1 MGEKQAKAT
10 ESLSPREVRERKT
23 TKDVLDRA
31 EREIRHLTELGVDVA
46 ALSERF
52 ASAKAHYGDGKW
64 SDAEMTCSEIL
75 ILAKSMQ
82 AITTASMSAG
92 GGGGSKKI
100 SDAAKAEISRLIA
113 KEVGDRVEAVART
126 LPTTSSIE
134 ELVQTKIQEA
144 LVTGG
149 LIQRLENIAA
159 QKAKG
164 AVAGIPRF
172 TAKDAQAAA
181 NLVVQRSLTQ
191 FLSSK
196 DLGKKLKAVAETE
209 ITKALGKAE
218 KQMTKALGA
227 HLNTQIASV
236 VEPLPTKKGVDEQ
249 ITAAFSSLVKQ
260 EVFEERV
267 LELATERAKA
277 EVQNAPDLMSEAASK
292 IAREAA
298 DSLFKTHLRSKDFA
312 KQLKGMTRDVV
323 NEVAADIQMISA
335 EDVEVIARR
344 VGEESLTTLAESDVL
359 REKMESL
366 GKEIVAQALSAGGL
380 DEKVKTISQGV
391 ANATPHVT
399 PEQLE
404 GTVQQLDGRTKALEE
419 KTGAGLQEAATRLD
433 ERIAALDEKL
443 GTGLAETTKALE
455 DRTKALEGKLS
466 EGLGEK
472 VASALTRLDEMS
484 SGVATKKE
492 LEDSI
497 IESRRE
503 LMTGGDFGEWLKDGI
518 ATVLS
523 EAGLSGERMDEL
535 EETFVTGEKA
545 EKLARHEA
553 LTAAMDMLE
562 TKEFTRRVVE
572 LLGDE
577 DVREDIPGFGGGGE
591 DLDLQMKSA
600 LAEQLE
606 SSEFTD
612 KVKEISG
619 DAGDAQNQLVARL
632 DKIEKE
638 ALPALI
644 DSVMAEKLTEKLG
657 GIAPEALEASIG
669 TKVQEALA
677 AHLDMEALNKQI
689 LEIAQQSIGKIAN
702 TPEFK
707 EMLDGKFKIVMNF
720 LSKEVIP
727 KQIRRQMGG

>member
-1 MGEKQAKAT
+1 MGEKEAKAT
-10 ESLSPREVRERKT
+10 QSLSPHEERERKT
-23 TKDVLDRA
+23 AKDVLDRA
-31 EREIRHLTELGVDVA
+31 EREIRHLTEYGVDA
-46 ALSERF
+46 GALSERF
-52 ASAKAHYGDGKW
+52 TSAKTHYGDGRW

-82 AITTASMSAG
+82 AITSASMSAG
-92 GGGGSKKI
+92 GGSGSKKI
-100 SDAAKAEISRLIA
+100 SDATKAEISRLIA

-134 ELVQTKIQEA
+134 EIVQTKIQEA

-149 LIQRLENIAA
+149 LIQRLENIAS
-159 QKAKG
+159 QKAMG

-196 DLGKKLKAVAETE
+196 DLGKKLTAAAETE

-218 KQMTKALGA
+218 KEMTKALGA

-236 VEPLPTKKGVDEQ
+236 VDPLPTKKGVDEQ
-249 ITAAFSSLVKQ
+249 ITAAFSRLVKQ
-260 EVFEERV
+260 EVFEDRV
-267 LELATERAKA
+267 LELASERAKA
-277 EVQNAPDLMSEAASK
+277 EIQNAPDLMSEAASK

-298 DSLFKTHLRSKDFA
+298 DSLFKTHLRSKEFS
-312 KQLKGMTRDVV
+312 QLLKAMTREVA
-323 NEVAADIQMISA
+323 NEVVGDVQLLSA

-344 VGEESLTTLAESDVL
+344 IGEESLTTLANSDVL
-359 REKMESL
+359 REKMQSL
-366 GKEIVAQALSAGGL
+366 GKGIVTEALSAEGL
-380 DEKVKTISQGV
+380 DKKVRTISQEV

-419 KTGAGLQEAATRLD
+419 KAGAGLQEAATRLD
-433 ERIAALDEKL
+433 ERIAALEEKL

-455 DRTKALEGKLS
+455 ERTKALEGKLS

-472 VASALTRLDEMS
+472 VTSALTRLDEMS
-484 SGVATKKE
+484 SGVPTKAE
-492 LEDSI
+492 LEDRI
-497 IESRRE
+497 ATARGE
-503 LMTGGDFGEWLKDGI
+503 LMTNEDFGEWIKDG
-518 ATVLS
+518 VLAVIQQ
-523 EAGLSGERMDEL
+523 AGLSEERMAEL
-535 EETFVTGEKA
+535 EETFVTAKKA
-545 EKLARHEA
+545 EKMARHEG

-562 TKEFTRRVVE
+562 TKEFTRRLVE

-577 DVREDIPGFGGGGE
+577 EVREDIPGLGGGGE
-591 DLDLQMKSA
+591 DLELQVKSA
-600 LAEQLE
+600 FAEQLE
-606 SSEFTD
+606 STEFAD

-619 DAGDAQNQLVARL
+619 DAGNAQDQLVARL
-632 DKIEKE
+632 DKIEKQ
-638 ALPALI
+638 ALPALV
-644 DSVMAEKLTEKLG
+644 DSVLTEKLTEKLG

-669 TKVQEALA
+669 SKVQEALA
-677 AHLDMEALNKQI
+677 THLDMEALNKQI

-707 EMLDGKFKIVMNF
+707 EMLDGKFKIVMNY
-720 LSKEVIP
+720 LISEVIP

>member
-1 MGEKQAKAT
+1 
-10 ESLSPREVRERKT
+10 
-23 TKDVLDRA
+23 
-31 EREIRHLTELGVDVA
+31 
-46 ALSERF
+46 
-52 ASAKAHYGDGKW
+52 
-64 SDAEMTCSEIL
+64 
-75 ILAKSMQ
+75 
-82 AITTASMSAG
+82 
-92 GGGGSKKI
+92 
-100 SDAAKAEISRLIA
+100 
-113 KEVGDRVEAVART
+113 
-126 LPTTSSIE
+126 
-134 ELVQTKIQEA
+134 
-144 LVTGG
+144 
-149 LIQRLENIAA
+149 
-159 QKAKG
+159 
-164 AVAGIPRF
+164 
-172 TAKDAQAAA
+172 
-181 NLVVQRSLTQ
+181 
-191 FLSSK
+191 
-196 DLGKKLKAVAETE
+196 
-209 ITKALGKAE
+209 
-218 KQMTKALGA
+218 
-227 HLNTQIASV
+227 
-236 VEPLPTKKGVDEQ
+236 
-249 ITAAFSSLVKQ
+249 
-260 EVFEERV
+260 
-267 LELATERAKA
+267 
-277 EVQNAPDLMSEAASK
+277 
-292 IAREAA
+292 
-298 DSLFKTHLRSKDFA
+298 
-312 KQLKGMTRDVV
+312 
-323 NEVAADIQMISA
+323 
-335 EDVEVIARR
+335 
-344 VGEESLTTLAESDVL
+344 
-359 REKMESL
+359 
-366 GKEIVAQALSAGGL
+366 
-380 DEKVKTISQGV
+380 
-391 ANATPHVT
+391 
-399 PEQLE
+399 
-404 GTVQQLDGRTKALEE
+404 
-419 KTGAGLQEAATRLD
+419 
-433 ERIAALDEKL
+433 
-443 GTGLAETTKALE
+443 
-455 DRTKALEGKLS
+455 
-466 EGLGEK
+466 
-472 VASALTRLDEMS
+472 
-484 SGVATKKE
+484 
-492 LEDSI
+492 
-497 IESRRE
+497 
-503 LMTGGDFGEWLKDGI
+503 MTGGDFGEWLKDGI

-606 SSEFTD
+606 SSEFAD

>member
-10 ESLSPREVRERKT
+10 ESLSPREERDRKT
-23 TKDVLDRA
+23 AKEVLDRA
-31 EREIRHLTELGVDVA
+31 EREIRRLTELGVDVG
-46 ALSERF
+46 ALSDRF
-52 ASAKAHYGDGKW
+52 ASAKAHYGDGRW
-64 SDAEMTCSEIL
+64 SDAEMSCSEIL

-82 AITTASMSAG
+82 AITSASMSAG
-92 GGGGSKKI
+92 ASPGSKKI
-100 SDAAKAEISRLIA
+100 SDAMKAEVSRLIA

-134 ELVQTKIQEA
+134 EIVQTKIQEA

-159 QKAKG
+159 QKAKA

-196 DLGKKLKAVAETE
+196 DLGKKLKTVAETE

-218 KQMTKALGA
+218 KQMAKALEA

-236 VEPLPTKKGVDEQ
+236 VDPLPTKKIVDEQ
-249 ITAAFSSLVKQ
+249 ITVAFARLVKQ
-260 EVFEERV
+260 EVFEDRV
-267 LELATERAKA
+267 LELASERAKA

-298 DSLFKTHLRSKDFA
+298 DSLFKTHLRSKDFTQ
-312 KQLKGMTRDVV
+312 QLKAMTRDVAAEAV
-323 NEVAADIQMISA
+323 GEVQLLSA

-344 VGEESLTTLAESDVL
+344 IGEESLTTLAESDVL

-366 GKEIVAQALSAGGL
+366 GKGIVTQALSAGGL
-380 DEKVKTISQGV
+380 DEKVKTIAQEV

-404 GTVQQLDGRTKALEE
+404 GTVQQLDGRTKE
-419 KTGAGLQEAATRLD
+419 
-433 ERIAALDEKL
+433 
-443 GTGLAETTKALE
+443 
-455 DRTKALEGKLS
+455 LEGKLS

-472 VASALTRLDEMS
+472 VASALARLDEIS
-484 SGVATKKE
+484 SGVPTKTE
-492 LEDSI
+492 LEERI
-497 IESRRE
+497 VAARGE
-503 LMTGGDFGEWLKDGI
+503 LMTNEDFGEWIKDG
-518 ATVLS
+518 VLEVVK
-523 EAGLSGERMDEL
+523 EAGFSEERMAEL
-535 EETFVTGEKA
+535 EQAFLTPEKA
-545 EKLARHEA
+545 EKVARHEA

-562 TKEFTRRVVE
+562 TKEFTRRVIE

-577 DVREDIPGFGGGGE
+577 EVREDIPGFGGGGE
-591 DLDLQMKSA
+591 DLELQVKNVF
-600 LAEQLE
+600 AEQLE

-619 DAGDAQNQLVARL
+619 DASDVQEQLVSRL
-632 DKIEKE
+632 DKIERE

-644 DSVMAEKLTEKLG
+644 DNVLADKLTEKLG
-657 GIAPEALEASIG
+657 GIDPEALEANIA
-669 TKVQEALA
+669 TKVQEALG

-707 EMLDGKFKIVMNF
+707 EMLDGKFKIVMNY